1 MIAHQEKRANAR
13 WYKGRAGWA
22 LYLRG
27 SHRYIEYR
35 PKLKLFDVM
44 KPDGM
49 RLGYG
54 RTVPEVIVRTNS
66 LFIAITWALR
76 DDKPDAATRRA
87 IYATAEI
94 GKLL

>member
-1 MIAHQEKRANAR
+1 MVVNQRTYAR
-13 WYKGRAGWA
+13 WYKGRNGWA
-22 LYLRG
+22 LYLHD
-27 SHRYIEYR
+27 SNRYIEWR

-49 RLGYG
+49 RLGYNH
-54 RTVPEVIVRTNS
+54 TVPEVIIRTNS
-66 LFIAITWALR
+66 VFVAITWALR

-87 IYATAEI
+87 IYAHTEI